1 MAYATVEDVNRLV
14 PQNPFTPTTSPS
26 SAHVETYIDQV
37 SRRIDAC
44 LDTIGYITPV
54 TGGPK
59 ALQQL
64 KEACAWGA
72 CGIAQQAR
80 IASVT
85 PDLAGQ
91 MSVWTKMFF
100 DWLERLS
107 SQKDP
112 FHLID
117 ATTTGRLT
125 VKPMGE
131 MQRDPIISSVDSGTT
146 SDPADYLSTPT
157 FSIGMKF

>member
-1 MAYATVEDVNRLV
+1 MAYATVDDVNRLV
-14 PQNPFTPTTSPS
+14 PQNPFSGTSTPTAAQVS
-26 SAHVETYIDQV
+26 TYIDQI
-37 SRRIDAC
+37 SMRMDAI
-44 LDTIGYITPV
+44 LDNIGYITPV
-54 TGGPK
+54 TGGVK
-59 ALQQL
+59 ALAQL

-91 MSVWTKMFF
+91 MSVWTKMFEG
-100 DWLERLS
+100 WLDKLASAKE
-107 SQKDP
+107 P

-117 ATTTGRLT
+117 AATNQKLV
-125 VKPMGE
+125 VKPLGE
-131 MQRDPIISSVDSGTT
+131 MQFDSTNFSVDSGTT
-146 SDPADYLSTPT
+146 SDPTNYITTPT